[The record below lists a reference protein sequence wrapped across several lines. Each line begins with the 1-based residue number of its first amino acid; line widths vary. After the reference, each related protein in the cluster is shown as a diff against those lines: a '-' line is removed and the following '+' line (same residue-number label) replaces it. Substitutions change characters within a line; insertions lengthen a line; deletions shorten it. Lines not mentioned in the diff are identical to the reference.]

1 MAQTAA
7 QVLSAK
13 QSLLAAQGREKPTVG
28 FKAGMA
34 SPMEKDERTTYAIGL
49 EVSWIIGDGGRRE
62 ANTAAQAAN
71 LKAAEQ
77 KLKGAKLAR
86 KKRIGYGVEQTH
98 RAHRLTENT
107 CRPRGCV
114 SK

>member
-1 MAQTAA
+1 MAKTAA

-13 QSLLAAQGREKPTVG
+13 QSLIAAQGREKPTVG

-62 ANTAAQAAN
+62 ADTAAQAAN

-77 KLKGAKLAR
+77 KLKGQSWQEKESWIRL
-86 KKRIGYGVEQTH
+86 EQTH